1 MAIENFSFELPGTDK
16 QKGFDNVPGW
26 NDELQ
31 ENWECAQRHEG
42 LKKIDPL
49 V

>member
-1 MAIENFSFELPGTDK
+1 MPIS
-16 QKGFDNVPGW
+16 W